1 MSLETVEKVKPK
13 LEFEK
18 IDISFI
24 YGYVNYNLWKDTP
37 LPKESNFNK
46 MWAPIYNINRSID
59 GFCIQKDLIADKPIT
74 IIPKNNSEIRI
85 PAKLSAQ
92 ILRKRYNDPKKIR
105 DTDGGPGCLTIK
117 ISVENSPELNTNTIY
132 DILNLVPRTSSC
144 PKLSVIEGLEE
155 YFNKPKIKELEEYLN
170 NSEKTKNISNFSSIF
185 KLFRSLLYENQECW
199 SELYL
204 PPLEKEKCYENCL
217 IKPNETRKCN
227 RFYPF
232 YDIESKI
239 DPQIPYMLVEGFL
252 PEKFYEKVFINNEDN
267 SQENYTQEIGSL
279 VGRWLNFENRSHVNT
294 DYYSY
299 YQDIDAIIEK
309 DRNAFISRF
318 RDKKTF
324 GVLSSLLTLI
334 LKCDYSDN
342 DDAGNAVELTT
353 NAILSYL
360 EFSRTRLHNA
370 LWLNKQLDR
379 LVNEVDGKEKTS
391 EILPIKNKLNVLKIK
406 VAKSMNNPISYM
418 WDSVLGQEIPPLKIN
433 RNVEKLENDTI
444 KKMELINELIVDK
457 IDTTQIS
464 DLSEFVNR
472 EK

>member
-1 MSLETVEKVKPK
+1 L
-13 LEFEK
+13 
-18 IDISFI
+18 
-24 YGYVNYNLWKDTP
+24 
-37 LPKESNFNK
+37 NK
-46 MWAPIYNINRSID
+46 
-59 GFCIQKDLIADKPIT
+59 
-74 IIPKNNSEIRI
+74 SE
-85 PAKLSAQ
+85 
-92 ILRKRYNDPKKIR
+92 
-105 DTDGGPGCLTIK
+105 
-117 ISVENSPELNTNTIY
+117 E
-132 DILNLVPRTSSC
+132 
-144 PKLSVIEGLEE
+144 
-155 YFNKPKIKELEEYLN
+155 
-170 NSEKTKNISNFSSIF
+170 TKNISSFSSIF

-204 PPLEKEKCYENCL
+204 PPFDKKECFKDCQKQPDTT
-217 IKPNETRKCN
+217 KPYDTRKCN

-252 PEKFYEKVFINNEDN
+252 PEKFYEDVFINNLN
-267 SQENYTQEIGSL
+267 KSQENYAQEIGSL
-279 VGRWLNFENRSHVNT
+279 MGRWLNFENRHHVNT
-294 DYYSY
+294 DYYCY
-299 YQDIDAIIEK
+299 YQDIDAIFEK
-309 DRNAFISRF
+309 DTNVFISRF

-334 LKCDYSDN
+334 LKCEFSNN
-342 DDAGNAVELTT
+342 DDAGHAVELTT

-444 KKMELINELIVDK
+444 QKLNLINELVADK
-457 IDTTQIS
+457 IKSTQITDFS
-464 DLSEFVNR
+464 DFISN
-472 EK
+472 K